1 MGAIAH
7 IRTANGHF
15 SREFR
20 AHAPGKVLRLK
31 FSERQSDAFWT
42 LKFSECLDSIMNM

>member
-7 IRTANGHF
+7 IRTANRQF

-31 FSERQSDAFWT
+31 FSERQSDALLRNET
-42 LKFSECLDSIMNM
+42 AILTRY

>member
-31 FSERQSDAFWT
+31 FSERQYDALLRNET
-42 LKFSECLDSIMNM
+42 AILTRY